1 MNYTNMLNENISIE
15 VIQSEVSPDDTY
27 NNNCETYNNN
37 CETYNNNDDSFNCDT
52 FVAKQLD
59 YNVNYIMNDLKK
71 IADYYE
77 INYRKLKKDEL
88 IQEIV
93 IYESDPSNSNTYM
106 KRLQAWYWLKE
117 LKEDPKLKQF
127 ILF

>member
-1 MNYTNMLNENISIE
+1 MLNENISIE
-15 VIQSEVSPDDTY
+15 VIDYGVSPDNTC
-27 NNNCETYNNN
+27 NKEC
-37 CETYNNNDDSFNCDT
+37 DSFNGDT

-59 YNVNYIMNDLKK
+59 YNVNYIMIDLKK
-71 IADYYE
+71 IANYYE

-93 IYESDPSNSNTYM
+93 IYESDPSHETIYM
-106 KRLQAWYWLKE
+106 KRLQSWYWLKE
-117 LKEDPKLKQF
+117 LSQDPKLKQF

>member
-1 MNYTNMLNENISIE
+1 MSGIQIEIKEENTENVASRRSTDSFDDSYLANSFIDTSFD
-15 VIQSEVSPDDTY
+15 SDTY
-27 NNNCETYNNN
+27 
-37 CETYNNNDDSFNCDT
+37 
-52 FVAKQLD
+52 VAKQVD
-59 YNVNYIMNDLKK
+59 YQENYVLADLKK

-77 INYRKLKKDEL
+77 IQTRKLRKDEL

-93 IYESDPSNSNTYM
+93 LYESDPTHSALYL

-117 LKEDPKLKQF
+117 FKNDPKLKQY

>member
-1 MNYTNMLNENISIE
+1 
-15 VIQSEVSPDDTY
+15 
-27 NNNCETYNNN
+27 
-37 CETYNNNDDSFNCDT
+37 
-52 FVAKQLD
+52 
-59 YNVNYIMNDLKK
+59 MNDLKK